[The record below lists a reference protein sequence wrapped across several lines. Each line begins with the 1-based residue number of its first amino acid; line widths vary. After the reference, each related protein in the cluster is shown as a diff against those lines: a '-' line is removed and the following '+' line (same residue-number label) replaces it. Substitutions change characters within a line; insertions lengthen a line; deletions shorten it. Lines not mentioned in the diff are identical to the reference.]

1 MRWLD
6 DISDSMDMNLGKLQ
20 EIVRGREGWHAEVH
34 GMAKSQTRL
43 TDGKQ
48 HVEGWTG
55 TARLSIVCC
64 FSQSHRRPEPLPGF
78 GPVFDA
84 LTDAGW
90 WSCRVRE
97 LEQARFGKR
106 TSPALYRKRSPL
118 MRREGAAV
126 RLASC
131 CPNPRKENV
140 CGKLLSYGVLFFST
154 VVPSSYLLNGWGK
167 KFCLGA
173 GHNQP

>member
-1 MRWLD
+1 MAGAQYPSDKRWVTWTGKALLLGKVEGRRRRGRQQMRWLD
-6 DISDSMDMNLGKLQ
+6 DISDSMDVNLGKLQ
-20 EIVRGREGWHAEVH
+20 EMVRDREGWHAEVH

-43 TDGKQ
+43 SDGKQ
-48 HVEGWTG
+48 HLEGWTG
-55 TARLSIVCC
+55 TARLSILCC

-78 GPVFDA
+78 GPLFDT

-97 LEQARFGKR
+97 SEKARFGKR

-131 CPNPRKENV
+131 C
-140 CGKLLSYGVLFFST
+140 T
-154 VVPSSYLLNGWGK
+154 
-167 KFCLGA
+167 
-173 GHNQP
+173 